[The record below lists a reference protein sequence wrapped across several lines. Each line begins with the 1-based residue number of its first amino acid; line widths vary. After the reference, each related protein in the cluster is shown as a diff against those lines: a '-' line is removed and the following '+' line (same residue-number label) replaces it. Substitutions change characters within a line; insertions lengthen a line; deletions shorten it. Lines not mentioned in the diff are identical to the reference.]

1 VETTLSDRTGVVKK
15 KILQRWLPSLLSL
28 IFLGI
33 AVYYLWESHL
43 FDKIDLSHPQWGWLF
58 ILVILQAL
66 SLGVIGY
73 SESLY
78 IRHLG
83 VHLTFVEW
91 FGLNVASSVI
101 NLVTP
106 IAGGAVLR
114 AGYYQWQH
122 KLHPARFTPL
132 LAATSLITYLV
143 CGIVGLILLGVFVVL
158 GLGGEISWVA
168 PMIFVGLI
176 VAPLIA
182 LAVPIERL
190 PLPKG
195 RIADLVRLALG
206 GWAEIRT
213 SPSLLAKQFGLVLIL
228 QVLQATS
235 MIVGIT
241 GLGLD
246 APALPLFFV
255 GIVLGAW
262 RVTPAFG
269 VGAKEVIATLAA
281 SLVGLNPTLGLL
293 GALANRLATWVC
305 VFTLGPLFS
314 YILSRRL
321 GKSLGSVSQAV
332 NVENVVT
339 K

>member
-1 VETTLSDRTGVVKK
+1 MAETRSTLKDKLLR
-15 KILQRWLPSLLSL
+15 RWIPSALSL
-28 IFLGI
+28 IALGI
-33 AVYYLWESHL
+33 AIYALWKSHL
-43 FDKIDLSHPQWGWLF
+43 FDKLDLSHPQWGWLAV
-58 ILVILQAL
+58 LVVLQAL

-83 VHLTFVEW
+83 VTLTFVEW

-114 AGYYQWQH
+114 GGYYQWQH

-132 LAATSLITYLV
+132 LGATSLITYLV
-143 CGIVGLILLGVFVVL
+143 SGVVGLILLGVFL
-158 GLGGEISWVA
+158 IFGLGGEITWVA
-168 PMIFVGLI
+168 PAIFAGLI
-176 VAPLIA
+176 VGPLVVLSI
-182 LAVPIERL
+182 PIERL

-195 RIADLVRLALG
+195 RLANLVRLALD

-213 SPSLLAKQFGLVLIL
+213 SPSLLAKQVGLVLALEAL
-228 QVLQATS
+228 QSAS
-235 MIVGIT
+235 MIASIK

-246 APALPLFFV
+246 APVPPLLFV
-255 GIVLGAW
+255 GVVLSAW

-269 VGAKEVIATLAA
+269 VGAKEIVATLAA
-281 SLVGLNPTLGLL
+281 PLVSLNPTLGLL

-314 YILSRRL
+314 YLLSRRV
-321 GKSLGSVSQAV
+321 GKSLSEISAAK
-332 NVENVVT
+332 T
-339 K
+339 DAAPTD